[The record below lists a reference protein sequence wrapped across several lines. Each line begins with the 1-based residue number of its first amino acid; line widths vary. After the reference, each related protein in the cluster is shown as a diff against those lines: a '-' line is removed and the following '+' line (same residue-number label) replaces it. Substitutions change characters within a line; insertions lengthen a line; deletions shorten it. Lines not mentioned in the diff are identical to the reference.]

1 MIIFEGQVSVRRTG
15 VGTWVH
21 VGRTE
26 GNFQITFVFVFSCI
40 FMNGW
45 GGLVE
50 AFPFGITDVCSP
62 ECVRIPSRG
71 HFT

>member
-45 GGLVE
+45 GG
-50 AFPFGITDVCSP
+50 AG
-62 ECVRIPSRG
+62 G
-71 HFT
+71 GG

>member
-40 FMNGW
+40 FMNG
-45 GGLVE
+45 GGGV
-50 AFPFGITDVCSP
+50 
-62 ECVRIPSRG
+62 SRSISFRY
-71 HFT
+71 H